1 MWLLKAFFLLIFPV
15 PVSLK
20 RFLAPDFVF
29 NFGIVLLF
37 IILLSISV
45 LATPR
50 YFRNNSVQNYKK
62 KMRREKK
69 FSRVE
74 EGREDD

>member
-1 MWLLKAFFLLIFPV
+1 MWLLKAFFLLILPV

-37 IILLSISV
+37 IVLLSISV
-45 LATPR
+45 LVIP
-50 YFRNNSVQNYKK
+50 Q
-62 KMRREKK
+62 
-69 FSRVE
+69 
-74 EGREDD
+74 